1 MLDKFFKL
9 KENST
14 NVRTEIVA
22 GITTFIA
29 MAYILIV
36 NPDVVSQG
44 NGQIFNG
51 VFFGTCIAAAIGTL
65 LMGFLANLPFAQA
78 PGMGLNAYFAFTVM
92 PMMGAL
98 ASKPDM
104 TLTEQYQSA
113 LSIVFISGILF
124 ILITVL
130 GMREAIVK
138 AIPKNIKIA
147 ISGGIGLFL
156 AYLGLQSA
164 KLVVPNSAT
173 QVSLIDFSQINSPDT
188 DVRNMVLGA
197 IIAVIGLILITVL
210 YKLKVKGAILIGV
223 LISAILCYFPFGIAQ
238 LPQNFNF
245 NIAERASDFAQVS
258 LFKLD
263 FATIFSGGDIL
274 KTISTV
280 LMMILAFSL
289 VDMFDTIGS
298 LLGTAKN
305 ANLLDENGEMPGMK
319 KALLCDSIATSSGAL
334 LGTPTV
340 TTYVESSAGIAEGG
354 RTGLTSVVTGLLFLF
369 AILLAPLIVLIP
381 AVSTAP
387 ALIFVGGLMISGVKD
402 LDFSDISESIPA
414 FLTIVLMPLT
424 YSIANGIA
432 FGLFSY
438 VMIKLLT
445 GKVKETN
452 WVTWV
457 LAILF
462 VLRYFIAI

>member
-1 MLDKFFKL
+1 MLEKFFKL
-9 KENST
+9 KQSAT
-14 NVRTEIVA
+14 TVRTEVIA
-22 GITTFIA
+22 GVTTFIA

-36 NPDVVSQG
+36 NPDIVSQG
-44 NGQIFNG
+44 NSQIFNG

-98 ASKPDM
+98 ASKPEM
-104 TLTEQYQSA
+104 SITEQYQSA

-164 KLVVPNSAT
+164 KLVVPNEAT
-173 QVSLIDFSQINSPDT
+173 QVSLIDFSQVNST
-188 DVRNMVLGA
+188 DPNVRNMVFGA
-197 IIAVIGLILITVL
+197 IIAVIGLIIISVL
-210 YKLKVKGAILIGV
+210 YKLKVKGSILIGV
-223 LISAILCYFPFGIAQ
+223 VVSAILCYFPFGIAKF
-238 LPQNFNF
+238 PESFNF

-258 LFKLD
+258 FFKLD
-263 FATIFSGGDIL
+263 FATIFSGGDIF

-305 ANLLDENGEMPGMK
+305 ANLLDENGEMPEMK
-319 KALLCDSIATSSGAL
+319 KALLSDSIATTSGAL

-354 RTGLTSVVTGLLFLF
+354 RTGLTAVTTGVLFLL
-369 AILLAPLIVLIP
+369 AILLAPVISLVP
-381 AVSTAP
+381 AVATAP

-402 LDFSDISESIPA
+402 LNFSDISESIPA
-414 FLTIVLMPLT
+414 FLTIALMPLT

-445 GKVKETN
+445 GKIKETN
-452 WVTWV
+452 WVTWL